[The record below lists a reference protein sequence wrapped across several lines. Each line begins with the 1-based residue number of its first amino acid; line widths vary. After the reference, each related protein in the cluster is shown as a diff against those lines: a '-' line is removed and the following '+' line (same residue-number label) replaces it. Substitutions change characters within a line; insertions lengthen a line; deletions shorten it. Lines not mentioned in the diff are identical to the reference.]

1 MVILV
6 AVTSFIDLKTFT
18 VFHFF
23 STHLSFSSH
32 TGSPRPQDTEIEEGP
47 SGVKSTV
54 CPVCEEAIHGSGE
67 ELNAHVEACLRRVR
81 GCLLTL
87 SHSGPFLGRYGSL
100 DQYVSAYNVCQC

>member
-1 MVILV
+1 M
-6 AVTSFIDLKTFT
+6 
-18 VFHFF
+18 
-23 STHLSFSSH
+23 SFSSH

-81 GCLLTL
+81 GL
-87 SHSGPFLGRYGSL
+87 SSNVEPLWPIFRQIWYFRS
-100 DQYVSAYNVCQC
+100 VCQYQHIISVSVDVSV